1 MKIALCGNPNV
12 GKTTLF
18 NRLTRSD
25 EPVGNWHGV
34 TVDVRT
40 KRLSRDAYISDL
52 PGAYSLSARTAEEQI
67 TRDGVLFGDY
77 DVIVYVAE
85 ANNLR
90 RNLYMFMQLA
100 ELNKTV
106 VLAVNMMD
114 EARGKIDLK
123 LLAERLGVPVIGTSV
138 RDKNPKAAILAAAAE
153 ALRNKP
159 KMPDYA
165 YRPQVRELC
174 RAINAKGGN
183 SGFTSEFAALKIMG
197 RDEYIAGIV
206 GYNTTGCKAC
216 GGCDT
221 DLPARL
227 RYEYID
233 RILSGAAQT
242 VAVPQSTLK
251 IDKVALGRLALPL
264 FLLVMSA
271 VFFVTFELGKPI
283 SDLLARLIER
293 AQSAVSLV
301 DMPPWLSSLFA
312 DGIVGGVGA
321 VLAFL
326 PQVLLIFLLT
336 ALLQDSGY
344 MSRVAFLTD
353 DFFKKFGLSGR
364 AAFSV
369 VLGLGC
375 SATAV
380 LTTRGISGEGRRRR
394 AAFATPFCPCSARLA
409 VFTAISAYFS
419 LSGLVVAAMY
429 VLGFA
434 AALVVLKVM
443 QALSRGESA
452 DDELIMEMP
461 PYRVP
466 SVKRV
471 LGVVWH
477 NVLSFLSRVGTVV
490 LCVSVIMWVLCN
502 FSVSDGFTGGVEN
515 SVMSTLCSVI
525 APVFAPL
532 GFGSWRATAALL
544 SGVAA
549 KEAVVSVISS
559 LGGMDAVFG
568 TSAAAV
574 SFMIF
579 TCLYVPCIATLSAL
593 AKENGLKSALLS
605 VGVHT
610 AVAYACS
617 LVYYQST
624 IWYAANKGVF
634 FAVIACAAACIVA
647 ITTVTIVIRK
657 KHDGKKIRVSNK

>member
-52 PGAYSLSARTAEEQI
+52 PGAYSLSARTAEEGI
-67 TRDGVLFGDY
+67 TRDSILFGDY

-100 ELNKTV
+100 ELNKNV

-114 EARGKIDLK
+114 EARGKIDLS
-123 LLAERLGVPVIGTSV
+123 LLSERLGAPVVGTSV
-138 RDKNPKAAILAAAAE
+138 KDKNPKAAILEAAIT
-153 ALRNKP
+153 ALNKKP

-165 YRPQVRELC
+165 YSPQVQGLC
-174 RAINAKGGN
+174 RAINIGGAK
-183 SGFTSEFAALKIMG
+183 SGITREFAALKVME
-197 RDEYIAGIV
+197 RDEYIAQTV
-206 GYNTTGCKAC
+206 GHNTSGCGCC

-227 RYEYID
+227 RYGYID
-233 RILSGAAQT
+233 RILAGVAQS
-242 VAVPQSTLK
+242 ASVPQSTLK
-251 IDKVALGRLALPL
+251 IDKMALGKLALPL
-264 FLLVMSA
+264 FLLVMTA
-271 VFFVTFELGKPI
+271 VFFITFELGKPI
-283 SDLLARLIER
+283 SDLLAGLIER
-293 AQSAVSLV
+293 AQSVVLQT
-301 DMPPWLSSLFA
+301 DMPPWVSSLLA

-326 PQVLLIFLLT
+326 PQVVLIFLLT

-353 DFFKKFGLSGR
+353 DFFKKFGLNGR

-380 LTTRGISGEGRRRR
+380 LTTRGISGEGPRRR

-409 VFTAISAYFS
+409 VFTAISAYLS
-419 LSGLVVAAMY
+419 LSGLAVAAMY
-429 VLGFA
+429 ILGFA

-443 QALSRGESA
+443 QCLSHSESV

-461 PYRVP
+461 TYRIP
-466 SVKRV
+466 SAKRV

-477 NVLSFLSRVGTVV
+477 NVLSFLSRVGSVV

-502 FSVSDGFTGGVEN
+502 FSMSDGFTGGVEN
-515 SVMSTLCSVI
+515 SLMSTLCGFI

-532 GFGSWRATAALL
+532 GFGSWRATAALM

-559 LGGMDAVFG
+559 LGGTDTVFG
-568 TSAAAV
+568 TQAAAV

-579 TCLYVPCIATLSAL
+579 TCLYVPCIATLSAI
-593 AKENGLKSALLS
+593 AKENGIKSALLS
-605 VGVHT
+605 VCVHT
-610 AVAYACS
+610 LIAYTCS
-617 LVYYQST
+617 LIYYQSAIGYVADKRIFYT
-624 IWYAANKGVF
+624 VW
-634 FAVIACAAACIVA
+634 ACAAACIVA
-647 ITTVTIVIRK
+647 VIAASIIIRK
-657 KHDGKKIRVSNK
+657 KYNGKKIRVPNK

>member
-52 PGAYSLSARTAEEQI
+52 PGAYSLSARTAEEGI
-67 TRDGVLFGDY
+67 TRDSILFGDY

-100 ELNKTV
+100 ELNKSV

-114 EARGKIDLK
+114 EARGKIDLS
-123 LLAERLGVPVIGTSV
+123 LLSERLGVPVVGTSV
-138 RDKNPKAAILAAAAE
+138 KDKNPKAAILSAADK
-153 ALRNKP
+153 ALHIKP

-165 YRPQVRELC
+165 YRPEVKRLC
-174 RAINAKGGN
+174 GGLHM
-183 SGFTSEFAALKIMG
+183 SGAMSGVTKEFAALKIME
-197 RDEYIAGIV
+197 RDEYIAQSV
-206 GYNTTGCKAC
+206 GHNTAGCSVC
-216 GGCDT
+216 GGCDA

-227 RYEYID
+227 RYGYID
-233 RILSGAAQT
+233 RILSGAAQS
-242 VAVPQSTLK
+242 AGVPQSTLK
-251 IDKVALGRLALPL
+251 IDKVVLGKLALPL

-271 VFFVTFELGKPI
+271 VFFITFELGKPI
-283 SDLLARLIER
+283 SNLLAGLIER
-293 AQSAVSLV
+293 AQSAVLQA
-301 DMPPWLSSLFA
+301 DMPPWVSSLFA

-326 PQVLLIFLLT
+326 PQVVLIFLLT

-353 DFFKKFGLSGR
+353 DFFKKFGLNGR

-380 LTTRGISGEGRRRR
+380 LTTRGISGEGPRRR

-409 VFTAISAYFS
+409 VFTAVSAYFS
-419 LSGLVVAAMY
+419 LSGFAVAAMY
-429 VLGFA
+429 VLGFV
-434 AALVVLKVM
+434 AALAVLKIM
-443 QALSRGESA
+443 QALSRNESV

-466 SVKRV
+466 SIKRV

-477 NVLSFLSRVGTVV
+477 NVLSFISRVGSVV
-490 LCVSVIMWVLCN
+490 LFISVIMWVLCN

-515 SVMSTLCSVI
+515 SIMSTLCGII
-525 APVFAPL
+525 APIFAPL

-549 KEAVVSVISS
+549 KEAAVSVISS
-559 LGGMDAVFG
+559 LGGMSAVFG
-568 TSAAAV
+568 TRAAAG

-579 TCLYVPCIATLSAL
+579 SCLYVPCVATLSAI
-593 AKENGLKSALLS
+593 AKENGAKSALLS
-605 VGVHT
+605 VCVHT
-610 AVAYACS
+610 VAAYACS
-617 LVYYQST
+617 LVYYQSAVG
-624 IWYAANKGVF
+624 YAANRQVF
-634 FAVIACAAACIVA
+634 FIVWACALAAV
-647 ITTVTIVIRK
+647 VILIAARIIYTRRA
-657 KHDGKKIRVSNK
+657 KHKQA

>member
-52 PGAYSLSARTAEEQI
+52 PGAYSLSARTAEEGI
-67 TRDGVLFGDY
+67 TRDNILFGDY

-90 RNLYMFMQLA
+90 RNLYMLMQLA
-100 ELNKTV
+100 ELNKSV

-114 EARGKIDLK
+114 EARGKIDLNT
-123 LLAERLGVPVIGTSV
+123 LSERLGTPVIGTSV
-138 RDKNPKAAILAAAAE
+138 KDKNPKAAILDAATK
-153 ALRNKP
+153 ALQKKP

-165 YRPQVRELC
+165 YSPQVQGLC
-174 RAINAKGGN
+174 GALHIGGDK
-183 SGFTSEFAALKIMG
+183 SALTKQFAALKIME
-197 RDEYIAGIV
+197 RDEYIAQAV
-206 GYNTTGCKAC
+206 GHNIAGCALC

-221 DLPARL
+221 DMPARL
-227 RYEYID
+227 RYGYID
-233 RILSGAAQT
+233 RILAGVAQSAT
-242 VAVPQSTLK
+242 VPQSTLK
-251 IDKVALGRLALPL
+251 IDKIALGKLALPM
-264 FLLVMSA
+264 FLLVMST
-271 VFFVTFELGKPI
+271 VFFITFELGKPI
-283 SDLLARLIER
+283 SDLLAALIER
-293 AQSAVSLV
+293 AQGAVLQA
-301 DMPPWLSSLFA
+301 DMPPWVSSLFA

-326 PQVLLIFLLT
+326 PQVVLIFLLT

-353 DFFKKFGLSGR
+353 DFFKKFGLNGR

-380 LTTRGISGEGRRRR
+380 LTTRGISGEGERRR

-429 VLGFA
+429 ILGFV

-443 QALSRGESA
+443 QMLSHSESV

-461 PYRVP
+461 PYRIP

-477 NVLSFLSRVGTVV
+477 NVLSFLSRVGSVV
-490 LCVSVIMWVLCN
+490 LCVSIIMWVLCN

-515 SVMSTLCSVI
+515 SIMSTLCSLV

-532 GFGSWRATAALL
+532 GFGSWRATAALM

-559 LGGMDAVFG
+559 LGGMDAVFSSR
-568 TSAAAV
+568 TAAV

-579 TCLYVPCIATLSAL
+579 TCLYVPCIATLSAI
-593 AKENGLKSALLS
+593 AKENGIKSALKS
-605 VGVHT
+605 VCVHT
-610 AVAYACS
+610 LVAYACA
-617 LVYYQST
+617 LVYYQSAVG
-624 IWYAANKGVF
+624 YAANKHIFYTVT
-634 FAVIACAAACIVA
+634 ACAAACVVA
-647 ITTVTIVIRK
+647 AIAVSIIIRK
-657 KHDGKKIRVSNK
+657 KYNGKKIRVSNK